1 MPANRASK
9 LTLKVSN
16 RNNVRTVALDF
27 ASQSLTCFS
36 TAVLCVPV
44 KVLTFIAPPV
54 PAGGREWGISP
65 RRLSVFLGDT
75 FRLVARRARC
85 STPS

>member
-54 PAGGREWGISP
+54 PAAERWISP